1 MIADGAIFYPKQ
13 YPICPRCKEKSI
25 NTIVPRLLLVFV
37 LLYPVTLHFGI
48 FAGSVTPGIL
58 ILSLLLLLSGGVLLM
73 KGAHAG
79 WGLLLLGVGLL
90 ACQAYYQSTAQMVL
104 FLPPILINL
113 LLCVL
118 FARTLGADSIP
129 LISAFARIVHGQEL
143 DEVTQRY
150 TRAVTQLWVAVFT
163 LLALVS
169 LLLALFAP
177 LEIWSLFTNFIN
189 YILVLVVF
197 FIEYQVRIRRLSHL
211 EHPGFVGFMRLLGK
225 IDLGSLSKS

>member
-1 MIADGAIFYPKQ
+1 M
-13 YPICPRCKEKSI
+13 
-25 NTIVPRLLLVFV
+25 
-37 LLYPVTLHFGI
+37 
-48 FAGSVTPGIL
+48 TPGIL
-58 ILSLLLLLSGGVLLM
+58 ILSLLLLLGGGALLM
-73 KGAHAG
+73 KGAHSG

-90 ACQAYYQSTAQMVL
+90 ACQAYYQSAAQMVL

-113 LLCVL
+113 LLCFL
-118 FARTLGADSIP
+118 FARTLGADSTP
-129 LISAFARIVHGQEL
+129 LISAFARIVHGHEM

-150 TRAVTQLWVAVFT
+150 TRAVTQLWVAVFA

-169 LLLALFAP
+169 LFLALFAP

-211 EHPGFVGFMRLLGK
+211 EHPGFVGFMRLLGE